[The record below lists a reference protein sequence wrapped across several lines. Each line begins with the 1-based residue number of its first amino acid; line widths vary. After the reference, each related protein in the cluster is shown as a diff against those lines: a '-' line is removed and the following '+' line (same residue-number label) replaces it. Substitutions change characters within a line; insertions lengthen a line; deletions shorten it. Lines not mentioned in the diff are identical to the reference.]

1 MWREPGRY
9 MPNLCP
15 RNNHMK
21 PYLAFLLGLA
31 ALPAASASITFNV
44 DAAGQVDGKRV
55 FRHVPHV
62 AAIGYENQPNG
73 WMVQRYADTIWQN
86 AGWYGLSNINA
97 GKDEKYPLWKKST
110 DGSIVFEPSPVIERE
125 IADYALNAGVKPL
138 VVMGTPTIPP
148 PLVEGGKP
156 EAGYYGFNVR
166 QPNDYAKWGIYL
178 DSLFQ
183 WLAGRYGQEEVRSW
197 GFVFGI
203 ESDWQAKA
211 VYPGTEQPM
220 SRDDNRKEFLKMVD
234 HFQAALERNLGPG
247 VYLGI
252 YGAFEHQS
260 EPFIKHWA
268 TRKSGT
274 PMAFT
279 GFSDWTLMDFV
290 NDLNPLSREG
300 EAQRASQAD
309 SFSEMASI
317 AAGMAWKHDHID
329 SWASAH
335 PALRGLETNLP
346 EAGYFDTKGGTA
358 PDGSVVPADY
368 LPADHQGAALYG
380 LRLIGYSHAPRIA
393 WAWNRYGLG
402 TGDIIYN
409 LKDTAKAPVF
419 HAQRISRALHG
430 RRLIPVVKSGE
441 TPSGTV
447 IEAMALAPGSWNY
460 EWNVLLAS
468 YNRNPSAGGSHDV
481 ILTLTGLTG
490 IDKVRVGVSTVDEK
504 RNNWWPEWTK
514 YRDDHAIPYV
524 AGPNRGH
531 LGGNVLYKPEYLRN
545 TNDILGTMRPE
556 DHAKWLRLSNRYAGC
571 ELAETSAMENLAVV
585 DGTVSIKLPTPASSL
600 SLIRV
605 TPVGTM
611 ENMLPMALRTLSLPL
626 GGKGASETIK
636 LAGLQPDTGYT
647 LAAEVRSSM
656 RVADYGITLQRPD
669 GGGRVVGYGDYSG
682 RSNMIILT
690 ARTDTSGTLEVIPF
704 TTAQQAAPGDRVSYR
719 FVSMIPTVPG
729 PRITPGNDS
738 TANAETETP

>member
-1 MWREPGRY
+1 
-9 MPNLCP
+9 
-15 RNNHMK
+15 MK
-21 PYLAFLLGLA
+21 PYLAVLLSLAGLP
-31 ALPAASASITFNV
+31 LASASITFRI
-44 DAAGQVDGKRV
+44 DAAGQVDGNRV
-55 FRHVPHV
+55 FRHVPHIT
-62 AAIGYENQPNG
+62 AIGYENQPNG
-73 WMVQRYADTIWQN
+73 WMVQRFDDTIWQN

-97 GKDEKYPLWKKST
+97 GKDEKYPLWKKAA
-110 DGSIVFEPSPVIERE
+110 DGAIVFEPSPVIERE

-166 QPNDYAKWGIYL
+166 QPKDYAKWGVYL

-183 WLAGRYGQEEVRSW
+183 WLAGRYGKEEVRSW

-268 TRKSGT
+268 SRKAGT
-274 PMAFT
+274 PIAFT

-290 NDLNPLSREG
+290 NDINPLSREG
-300 EAQRASQAD
+300 EALRASQTD

-317 AAGMAWKHDHID
+317 ASGMVWKHDHIA

-380 LRLIGYSHAPRIA
+380 LRLIGYSHARRIA

-402 TGDIIYN
+402 TGD
-409 LKDTAKAPVF
+409 LVFEAKDTAKAPVF
-419 HAQRISRALHG
+419 HAQKISRALHG
-430 RRLIPVVKSGE
+430 QRLLPVTKTGE
-441 TPSGTV
+441 TPSGTAV
-447 IEAMALAPGSWNY
+447 EAMALAPAGREY
-460 EWNVLLAS
+460 EWNILLAS
-468 YNRNPSAGGSHDV
+468 FNRTPGAADPHEV
-481 ILTLTGLTG
+481 TLVLTGLSG
-490 IDKVRVGVSTVDEK
+490 LDKVRVSVSAVDEK
-504 RNNWWPEWTK
+504 HNNWWPEWTK
-514 YRDDHAIPYV
+514 YREDHDIPYV

-531 LGGNVLYKPEYLRN
+531 LGANVLYKPEYLRN

-556 DHAKWLRLSNRYAGC
+556 DREKWLSQSDQYTRRPLKQTAVFDSVP
-571 ELAETSAMENLAVV
+571 VV
-585 DGTVSIKLPTPASSL
+585 DGAVTIKLPTPASSL
-600 SLIRV
+600 SLIHVKPASAAETVQPRD
-605 TPVGTM
+605 
-611 ENMLPMALRTLSLPL
+611 LSEVALPL
-626 GGKGASETIK
+626 GESPASKT
-636 LAGLQPDTGYT
+636 LDVAGLLPDTNYT
-647 LAAEVRSSM
+647 LAVQAVSSM
-656 RVADYGITLQRPD
+656 RVADYGVALQKPD
-669 GGGRVVGYGDYSG
+669 GGGRVEGYGDYSG
-682 RSNMIILT
+682 RANMVILT
-690 ARTDTSGTLEVIPF
+690 ARSDSSGALKVIPF
-704 TTAQQAAPGDRVSYR
+704 APAQKAAAGDQAKFKFLSLA
-719 FVSMIPTVPG
+719 PTVPTIRAQ
-729 PRITPGNDS
+729 PAAAKSNS
-738 TANAETETP
+738 TANAKAVTP